1 MRNQKLVDL
10 IAQGLRETYHPATK
24 LGQLQKSMMDLHK
37 ARMDERRV
45 IRKDATGGI
54 KDSDLTKALRA
65 KGLKMADLLDDDHTI
80 ALADLATFNI
90 FVE

>member
-1 MRNQKLVDL
+1 MRNQRLVDL
-10 IAQGLRETYHPATK
+10 VAQGLRETYHPATK
-24 LGQLQKSMMDLHK
+24 LGQLQKTLTDLHK
-37 ARMDERRV
+37 ARMDERHA

-65 KGLKMADLLDDDHTI
+65 KGLKLADLLDDDNSI
-80 ALADLATFNI
+80 PLADLAAFNI